1 MANKKVT
8 ASDIKRPTFICSRC
22 DTKFNSPAHFYKSNS
37 GFNERTGCLPICKS
51 CFTQMF
57 NYYLSEYG
65 DGRRAM
71 RRMCLAF
78 DLYYNDDIYSACVGD
93 LDALVG
99 SYMQKLNL
107 VQYKGKTFD
116 DSLNEGFYFKGHQ
129 KQIKPLVNKSA
140 KPEISK
146 SDVKRWGAG
155 FEAID
160 YEILNSH
167 YKLLKEANPDCDT
180 NQEIFIDDLCYT
192 KMQQMKAL
200 RDGKT
205 DDSIKLT
212 DSYRK
217 TFQQAGLNTKKEQT
231 QTEESDISVDIDKIE
246 KYTPA
251 EYYKNK
257 KLYKD
262 FDGLGDYITRLLVR
276 PLRNLERGT
285 DERDYEYYVKDGEVV
300 DE

>member
-1 MANKKVT
+1 MVILAQKVT
-8 ASDIKRPTFICSRC
+8 ASDLKRPTFICSRC
-22 DTKFNSPAHFYKSNS
+22 DTKFNSPSQFYKSYS
-37 GFNERTGCLPICKS
+37 DFNARTGHLPICKS

-65 DGRRAM
+65 DGRKAM
-71 RRMCLAF
+71 RRMCFAF
-78 DLYYNDDIYSACVGD
+78 DLYYNDDIYSSCIGD
-93 LDALVG
+93 MDALAG
-99 SYMQKLNL
+99 NYMKKLNL
-107 VQYKGKTFD
+107 VQYKGRTFEH
-116 DSLNEGFYFKGHQ
+116 SIAEGFVFRGQ
-129 KQIKPLVNKSA
+129 PKPYV
-140 KPEISK
+140 KPVKNEISK
-146 SDVKRWGAG
+146 HDIKRWGAG
-155 FEAID
+155 FESID

-200 RDGKT
+200 REGKT

-217 TFQQAGLNTKKEQT
+217 TFQQAGLNTKREQV
-231 QTEESDISVDIDKIE
+231 QTEEFEISVGIDKIE

-285 DERDYEYYVKDGEVV
+285 NDRDYEYYVKDEDGT